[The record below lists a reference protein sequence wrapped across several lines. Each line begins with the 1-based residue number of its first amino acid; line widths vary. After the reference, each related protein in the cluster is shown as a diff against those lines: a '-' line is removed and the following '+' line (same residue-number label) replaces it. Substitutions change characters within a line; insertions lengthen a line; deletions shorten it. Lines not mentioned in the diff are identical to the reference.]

1 MPTIFIIHGF
11 RFFFFSN
18 EGTEPIHIH
27 VEKTD
32 KLCKFWLKPISLA
45 RNYKFTSA
53 ELRKIM
59 DIIENHKSEIEE
71 KWNDYFNKW
80 PARWKG

>member
-1 MPTIFIIHGF
+1 MPTLFIIHGF

-18 EGTEPIHIH
+18 EGTEPIHVH
-27 VEKTD
+27 VEKAD
-32 KLCKFWLKPISLA
+32 KACKFWLNPVGLA

-59 DIIENHKSEIEE
+59 DIIEDHKKEIEE
-71 KWNDYFNKW
+71 KWNDYFNK
-80 PARWKG
+80 

>member
-1 MPTIFIIHGF
+1 MPTVFIIHGF

-27 VEKTD
+27 VEKAGNYA
-32 KLCKFWLKPISLA
+32 KFWLQPVCLA
-45 RNYKFTSA
+45 RNYRFSSS

-59 DIIENHKSEIEE
+59 EIIEENKKKVEE
-71 KWNDYFNKW
+71 KWNDYFKF
-80 PARWKG
+80 K